1 MRNKPSKKDVLDED
15 GLWPGPCSCAG
26 RTPRQGERTSRL
38 AHGMSLLE
46 DFFMAGSKS
55 ERRSWHGHS
64 FLQLGVVQRKCVW
77 WGDPPEIR
85 EESLLLARLLFIGL
99 NVKLQVSHVCFC
111 IPVMISYFYP
121 FDLPCEWFIFP
132 YLAKE
137 GVKRIPHRKEGVD
150 LEEAPMVQSSLLDS
164 VILWWSVVV
173 ALQSSYS
180 WATFFYSV
188 VF

>member
-1 MRNKPSKKDVLDED
+1 MAWALQLCGKD
-15 GLWPGPCSCAG
+15 PQAG
-26 RTPRQGERTSRL
+26 G
-38 AHGMSLLE
+38 AHQQVSPWDVSAGG
-46 DFFMAGSKS
+46 FFMAGSKS

-121 FDLPCEWFIFP
+121 FDLPCE
-132 YLAKE
+132 
-137 GVKRIPHRKEGVD
+137 
-150 LEEAPMVQSSLLDS
+150 
-164 VILWWSVVV
+164 
-173 ALQSSYS
+173 
-180 WATFFYSV
+180 
-188 VF
+188 